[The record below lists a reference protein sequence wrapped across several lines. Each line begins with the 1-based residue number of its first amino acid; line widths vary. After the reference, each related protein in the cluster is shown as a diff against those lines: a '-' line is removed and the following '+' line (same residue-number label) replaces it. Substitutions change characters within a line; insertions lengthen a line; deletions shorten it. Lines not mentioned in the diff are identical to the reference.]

1 MVTIAQRIEA
11 LRTEKGLSRPA
22 LASALGFPRMAV
34 EKFETGRQTPSKE
47 QQEKMA
53 DFFGVSLFYLKGESN
68 DRTRQDN
75 WMDGDFVDD
84 EPAFVAPVRKAVRKA
99 VRSAVQ
105 NSAPAEQGTL
115 MDSFVNSKSFQEMV
129 RTAVLEVLRSPE
141 GQNLLTQAIRKEL
154 SRR

>member
-1 MVTIAQRIEA
+1 MVTLAQRIEA

-22 LASALGFPRMAV
+22 LAAALQLPRMAV

-53 DFFGVSLFYLKGESN
+53 SFFGVSLFYLRGESN
-68 DRTRQDN
+68 DRTKQEN

-84 EPAFVAPVRKAVRKA
+84 EPAAAPPPRRAVRP
-99 VRSAVQ
+99 VPQPQPSGG
-105 NSAPAEQGTL
+105 EQGTL
-115 MDSFVNSKSFQEMV
+115 FDSFANSRAFQEMV
-129 RTAVLEVLRSPE
+129 RSAVLDVLRSPE

>member
-1 MVTIAQRIEA
+1 MVTLAQRIES

-22 LASALGFPRMAV
+22 LAAELHLPRMSV

-53 DFFGVSLFYLKGESN
+53 AFFGVSLFYLRGESN
-68 DRTRQDN
+68 DRTRQEN

-84 EPAFVAPVRKAVRKA
+84 EPVSAPTPRKATRTLPQSQPSGGEQGTLFDSFSNSRA
-99 VRSAVQ
+99 FQDMVRSAV
-105 NSAPAEQGTL
+105 L
-115 MDSFVNSKSFQEMV
+115 D
-129 RTAVLEVLRSPE
+129 VLRSPE

-154 SRR
+154 SRQR

>member
-1 MVTIAQRIEA
+1 MITMAQRIEA

-22 LASALGFPRMAV
+22 LATALHFPRMTI

-47 QQEKMA
+47 QQEQMA
-53 DFFGVSLFYLKGESN
+53 TFFGVSLFYLRGESN

-84 EPAFVAPVRKAVRKA
+84 EPVYTPAPRKAARA
-99 VRSAVQ
+99 AVQ
-105 NSAPAEQGTL
+105 HQNAGSDQGTL
-115 MDSFVNSKSFQEMV
+115 MDSFVNNKAFQDMV
-129 RTAVLEVLRSPE
+129 RAAVLDVLRSPE

-154 SRR
+154 SRQR